1 MGYSTILVMSPT
13 QNLSY
18 LNSMNWADSQ
28 TEPKVWGRV
37 EIQGSYLLFTCE
49 DNIQV
54 LQEERMLAQSGAL
67 RVADSWSV
75 RRNKDSPYWIPERW
89 TSNWQLYQAIFIFTT
104 LDSSRPHRDSNWR
117 IRIFLYDFDLEMK
130 QVNNLPVDLP
140 DPILS
145 GSSSPVSILARMF
158 LLHFKKA
165 SSTAWPVL
173 ADVSKNIN
181 PFSWANL

>member
-1 MGYSTILVMSPT
+1 MGYSYLWCRQPK
-13 QNLSY
+13 NLSY
-18 LNSMNWADSQ
+18 LKSVNWADSE

-104 LDSSRPHRDSNWR
+104 LDSSRPHREQQLANKDISIWLWFGNDASQQSASWLTGSNPLW
-117 IRIFLYDFDLEMK
+117 IQLPSL
-130 QVNNLPVDLP
+130 NLGENVFAAL
-140 DPILS
+140 
-145 GSSSPVSILARMF
+145 
-158 LLHFKKA
+158 
-165 SSTAWPVL
+165 
-173 ADVSKNIN
+173 
-181 PFSWANL
+181 

>member
-1 MGYSTILVMSPT
+1 MM
-13 QNLSY
+13 
-18 LNSMNWADSQ
+18 
-28 TEPKVWGRV
+28 
-37 EIQGSYLLFTCE
+37 
-49 DNIQV
+49 
-54 LQEERMLAQSGAL
+54 
-67 RVADSWSV
+67 
-75 RRNKDSPYWIPERW
+75 
-89 TSNWQLYQAIFIFTT
+89 
-104 LDSSRPHRDSNWR
+104 
-117 IRIFLYDFDLEMK
+117 

-173 ADVSKNIN
+173 ADVSKNIS